1 MKAVIIGVGA
11 IGGWIA
17 GLLAE
22 SGAEVSLLARGQTLA
37 ALRDNGLRI
46 RRGDDEKHY
55 ALHASDDPAALGRP
69 DFVFIGVKG
78 QSVPHIAPA
87 VAALCGP
94 QTAVIPAVN
103 GVPWWF
109 FDVDGV
115 PFAHTALASVD
126 PGGVTARAIATSR
139 VIGCVVHASAFT
151 PESGV
156 VQVNGEDKLIF
167 GEPDG
172 AGSKRVDALVNAVTH
187 GPLKGVASDH
197 IRADIWLKLWGNM
210 SMNPLSVLTMA
221 STGDM
226 LDNDDVRALV
236 RVMMQEMQTIGKKIG
251 LPLDMTPD
259 DRMAITQK
267 LGSFKTSMLRDAEAG
282 RPIEIDPIL
291 GVLAEIAE
299 IVDVPAPS
307 LRTVLGLL
315 RVRGAQI

>member
-1 MKAVIIGVGA
+1 MKVVIIGAGA

-17 GLLAE
+17 GLLADG
-22 SGAEVSLLARGQTLA
+22 GAEVSLLARGQTLV
-37 ALRDNGLRI
+37 ALRKNGLRI

-55 ALHASDDPAALGRP
+55 ALTASDDPAALGQP
-69 DFVFIGVKG
+69 DYVFIGVKG
-78 QSVPHIAPA
+78 QAVPQIAAA

-109 FDVDGV
+109 FDMENV

-126 PGGVTARAIATSR
+126 PGGVTARAIPTSR

-151 PESGV
+151 PEPGL

-172 AGSKRVDALVNAVTH
+172 AQSPRVDALVKAVTC
-187 GPLKGVASDH
+187 GALQGVASDH

-226 LDNDDVRALV
+226 LDNDDVRSLV
-236 RVMMQEMQTIGKKIG
+236 RVMMEEMQEIGKKIG

-259 DRMAITQK
+259 DRMAITRK
-267 LGSFKTSMLRDAEAG
+267 LGSFKTSMLRDVEAG

-291 GVLAEIAE
+291 GVLAEIAD
-299 IVDVPAPS
+299 VTGVPAPS
-307 LRTVLGLL
+307 VRTVLGLL